1 MKVLKKR
8 LIFCILIII
17 ILATIFIIKNNL
29 PEDRL
34 LRKIYNKDADF
45 EILRYPNNV
54 SFLFRDYEGKI
65 ENFSIYRSIYD
76 FVKNEIPKYHSDLKT
91 SNDKQIKNYFEKHKN
106 EIGKILGIDRE
117 EEFYNFV
124 KTLKN
129 LETEKLELE
138 KYLIN
143 SDVKLEDSDTYYR
156 FVLLVKYKDN
166 DEIGFYMEIPKYNYS
181 TQITPVYY
189 KGNVKK
195 EEMEYTDVIL
205 EPVEIDK
212 DIQGRVK

>member
-1 MKVLKKR
+1 MKILKKR
-8 LIFCILIII
+8 IIFCILIII
-17 ILATIFIIKNNL
+17 ILAAIFIIKNNL

-34 LRKIYNKDADF
+34 LRRIYDKDASF

-76 FVKNEIPKYHSDLKT
+76 FVKREIPRYYSALKT
-91 SNDKQIKNYFEKHKN
+91 SNDKQIESYFKKHKD

-117 EEFYNFV
+117 EEFYDFV

-129 LETEKLELE
+129 LETENLELE

-143 SDVKLEDSDTYYR
+143 SNVTLEDSDTYYR
-156 FVLLVKYKDN
+156 FVLLVKYDNN
-166 DEIGFYMEIPKYNYS
+166 DEIGFYIEIPKYSYS
-181 TQITPVYY
+181 TKKTPVYY

-195 EEMEYTDVIL
+195 EEMEYTEIIL
-205 EPVEIDK
+205 EPVEVDK
-212 DIQGRVK
+212 DIQGRVR